1 MYEDLGCKL
10 FYEIA
15 DYNSKI
21 WENIQEKILN
31 CPILVQK
38 IAITCKLLAINIKTY
53 TKYST
58 YDSMHL

>member
-1 MYEDLGCKL
+1 MEKNT
-10 FYEIA
+10 I
-15 DYNSKI
+15 K
-21 WENIQEKILN
+21 NIN

>member
-1 MYEDLGCKL
+1 MEKNT
-10 FYEIA
+10 I
-15 DYNSKI
+15 K
-21 WENIQEKILN
+21 NIN

-58 YDSMHL
+58 YDSMHLKTYMGLNVFNKGGKFIFAY